1 MGQPKQLLE
10 IGEMT
15 MIERVVRAL
24 APEVEEVVLIGA
36 GPLPVPLRGLGRI
49 ADTAGVRGPMAGIL
63 GALRARRDAC
73 GVVAACDQPR
83 LDRAAVRWLIDS
95 RRTGARVIMASIDG
109 FVEPLPAAF
118 EPEATGLLED
128 AAAAGAHALHRL
140 ASNPLVAVVD
150 APAHLRSCW
159 FNANTPQELIALE
172 AG

>member
-1 MGQPKQLLE
+1 
-10 IGEMT
+10 

-36 GPLPVPLRGLGRI
+36 GQLPSPLRGLCRI
-49 ADTAGVRGPMAGIL
+49 ADAVGVRGPMAGIL
-63 GALRARRDAC
+63 GALRARRDVC
-73 GVVAACDQPR
+73 WVVAACDQPR
-83 LDRAAVRWLIDS
+83 LDRAAVRWLVDS
-95 RRTGARVIMASIDG
+95 RRPGTLGVMASIEG
-109 FVEPLPAAF
+109 FVEPLPAVF
-118 EPEATGLLED
+118 EPAARRLLED